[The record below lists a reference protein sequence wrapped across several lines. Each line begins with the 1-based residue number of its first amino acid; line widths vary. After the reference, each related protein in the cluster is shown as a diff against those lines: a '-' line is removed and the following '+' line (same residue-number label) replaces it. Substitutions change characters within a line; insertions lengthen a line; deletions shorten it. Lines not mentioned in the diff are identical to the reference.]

1 MAAASAKDP
10 PATTSAVGD
19 VAKWLLSQVTEL
31 RRAKESS
38 DLSARSA
45 GASHPNKLLG
55 DQDAAELA
63 GFNYT
68 SSCMLDVQSYRRA
81 TAKFSDETHS
91 LDLQWRDLQGKFA
104 SNLRRLHDSM
114 QQSDVVFWEPPQRV
128 GLRKNKEWLGKAVA
142 AANSHRRALK
152 TIMGVRDDQ
161 IFQVSVFSL
170 YALGTVKKRTSC
182 KL

>member
-55 DQDAAELA
+55 DQEAAELA

-68 SSCMLDVQSYRRA
+68 SSCLLDVQSHRKA
-81 TAKFSDETHS
+81 TAKLADEANVVE
-91 LDLQWRDLQGKFA
+91 LQWRDLYSKYT
-104 SNLRRLHDSM
+104 SNLRMLHASM

-128 GLRKNKEWLGKAVA
+128 GMRKNKEWLGKAVA
-142 AANSHRRALK
+142 AANSHRRQLK
-152 TIMGVRDDQ
+152 TILGVRDD
-161 IFQVSVFSL
+161 
-170 YALGTVKKRTSC
+170 
-182 KL
+182 